1 MDEEGRNTR
10 RFESATTLPEDP
22 VGENLT
28 RSPSVWQ
35 AWASH
40 IRVGNLASP
49 AGRNARIVGRMT
61 PFPGSC
67 SVRARHSTSRIRLPR
82 GRLPATRL
90 ERATIAFNVDADG
103 NCFYQKLSPG
113 TTVRDPDT
121 SST

>member
-1 MDEEGRNTR
+1 P
-10 RFESATTLPEDP
+10 TLPEAP
-22 VGENLT
+22 LAAILT
-28 RSPSVWQ
+28 RSPSGWQ

-40 IRVGNLASP
+40 IRVGDLASP
-49 AGRNARIVGRMT
+49 AGPNARIVGRMT

-67 SVRARHSTSRIRLPR
+67 SVRARQSTSRIRRPG

-113 TTVRDPDT
+113 ATVRDPDT
-121 SST
+121 SRT